1 MEKSLHEHVEGKVI
15 YKRKFGKKLAFL
27 YILCENK
34 IEVEVML
41 KECEYIETTSV
52 GDLVEIHGSFKSE
65 YGKNPFVPIKLE
77 ILKKAGLNNDLN
89 SIRKSMIKNTLK
101 PIEKRALCKFY
112 KKNNYCNNE
121 LCTFRHF
128 LLEGEEEKIKIL
140 ELNKAEAIRKV
151 HEGDPLHKESKL
163 KKLQRHRLFADF
175 LVEKFG
181 LDYLKKGKVLDIAGG
196 KGN

>member
-1 MEKSLHEHVEGKVI
+1 MEKSPYEHVEGQVI

-34 IEVEVML
+34 REVEVML

-52 GDLVEIHGSFKSE
+52 GDLVEIQGSFKSE

-101 PIEKRALCKFY
+101 PIDKRALCKLF
-112 KKNNYCNNE
+112 KKNNYCNSE

-128 LLEGEEEKIKIL
+128 LLDGEEEKIKIL

-181 LDYLKKGKVLDIAGG
+181 LDNLKKGKVLDIAGG